1 MNKDIKILMLVGLG
15 ESSLIMYNGLKNN
28 FDVVRIIREEKV
40 PRKIF
45 IQRRIKNLGYV
56 KVLGQILF
64 MMFNKYLT
72 KKSRKRINTLKEEY
86 GLNLNPFPESIVED
100 VNSVNDSSVINMI
113 SDCNPDVIVVNG
125 TRIINESVLSSTSA
139 VFLNT
144 HMGITPKY
152 RGVHGG
158 YWALVEG
165 DYNNCGV
172 TIHIVDKGIDTG
184 GILYQNSIKIN
195 NEDNF
200 NTYAYHQIAKAIPLI
215 KKAVE
220 GIYNNNFKI
229 KERKDLKSVVW
240 THPTLFQY
248 MYFRIFKKIK

>member
-45 IQRRIKNLGYV
+45 IQRRIKKLGYM
-56 KVLGQILF
+56 KVFGQILF
-64 MMFNKYLT
+64 MIFNRYLT
-72 KKSRKRINTLKEEY
+72 KKSKKKINALKEEY
-86 GLNLNPFPESIVED
+86 GLVLNPFPKSILVD

-113 SDCNPDVIVVNG
+113 SDCNPDVIVVDG

-139 VFLNT
+139 LFLNT

-184 GILYQNSIKIN
+184 GILYQNNIKIN

-200 NTYAYHQIAKAIPLI
+200 NTYPYHQIAKAIPII
-215 KKAVE
+215 KKAVKD
-220 GIYNNNFKI
+220 IYNNNLKI

-240 THPTLFQY
+240 THPTLFEY

>member
-1 MNKDIKILMLVGLG
+1 MDKDIKILMLVGSG

-28 FDVVRIIREEKV
+28 FDVVRIVEEGRV
-40 PRKIF
+40 SRKIF
-45 IQRRIKNLGYV
+45 IQRRVKNLGYL

-72 KKSRKRINTLKEEY
+72 KKSEKRINALKKEY
-86 GLNLNPFPESIVED
+86 DLILKPFPKSILED
-100 VNSVNDSSVINMI
+100 VNSVNDPSVINII

-125 TRIINESVLSSTSA
+125 TRIINESILSSTNA

-144 HMGITPKY
+144 HMGVTPKY

-158 YWALVEG
+158 YWALVQG

-184 GILYQNSIKIN
+184 GILYQDSIKIN
-195 NEDNF
+195 HEDNF
-200 NTYAYHQIAKAIPLI
+200 NTYPYHQIAKALPLI
-215 KKAVE
+215 KKAVKDV
-220 GIYNNNFKI
+220 YNNNFKI
-229 KERKDLKSVVW
+229 KERRDLKSLIW
-240 THPTLFQY
+240 THPTLSQY
-248 MYFRIFKKIK
+248 IYFRIFKRIK

>member
-1 MNKDIKILMLVGLG
+1 MDKDIKILMLVGSG

-28 FDVVRIIREEKV
+28 FDVVRIVKEEKV
-40 PRKIF
+40 SRKIF

-72 KKSRKRINTLKEEY
+72 KKSEKRINALKKEY
-86 GLNLNPFPESIVED
+86 DLILKPFPKSIVED
-100 VNSVNDSSVINMI
+100 VNSINDSSVINMI
-113 SDCNPDVIVVNG
+113 SDCNPDVIVVNS
-125 TRIINESVLSSTSA
+125 TRIINESILSSTNA

-144 HMGITPKY
+144 HMGVTPKY

-184 GILYQNSIKIN
+184 GILYQDSIKIT

-200 NTYAYHQIAKAIPLI
+200 NTYLYHQISKAIPLI
-215 KKAVE
+215 KKAVKDV
-220 GIYNNNFKI
+220 YNNNYKI
-229 KERKDLKSVVW
+229 KERQDLKSAIW
-240 THPTLFQY
+240 THPTLSQY
-248 MYFRIFKKIK
+248 IYFRISKRIK

>member
-1 MNKDIKILMLVGLG
+1 MNKDIKILMLVGSG

-28 FDVVRIIREEKV
+28 FDVIRIIKEEKV
-40 PRKIF
+40 SRKIF
-45 IQRRIKNLGYV
+45 IQRRIKNLGYM
-56 KVLGQILF
+56 KVLGQISF
-64 MMFNKYLT
+64 MIFNKYLT
-72 KKSRKRINTLKEEY
+72 KKSEKRINALKKLYDLIIE
-86 GLNLNPFPESIVED
+86 PFPKSILD
-100 VNSVNDSSVINMI
+100 GVNSINDPGVIDLI

-125 TRIINESVLSSTSA
+125 TRIINESILSSTNK

-144 HMGITPKY
+144 HMGITPRY

-165 DYNNCGV
+165 DYNNCGI

-184 GILYQNSIKIN
+184 GIMYQDSIKNN

-200 NTYAYHQIAKAIPLI
+200 NTYPYHQISKAIPLM
-215 KKAVE
+215 KKAVID
-220 GIYNNNFKI
+220 IYNEDYKI
-229 KERKDLKSVVW
+229 KERQDLKSKIW

-248 MYFRIFKKIK
+248 MFFRIFKGIK

>member
-1 MNKDIKILMLVGLG
+1 MDKDIKILMLVGSG

-28 FDVVRIIREEKV
+28 FDVVRIVKEEKV
-40 PRKIF
+40 SRKIF

-72 KKSRKRINTLKEEY
+72 KKSEKRINALKKEY
-86 GLNLNPFPESIVED
+86 DLILKPFPKSIVED
-100 VNSVNDSSVINMI
+100 VNSINDSSVINMI

-125 TRIINESVLSSTSA
+125 TRIINESILSSTNA

-144 HMGITPKY
+144 HMGVTPKY

-184 GILYQNSIKIN
+184 GILYQDSIKIT
-195 NEDNF
+195 NEYNF
-200 NTYAYHQIAKAIPLI
+200 NTYLYHQISKAIP
-215 KKAVE
+215 
-220 GIYNNNFKI
+220 
-229 KERKDLKSVVW
+229 
-240 THPTLFQY
+240 
-248 MYFRIFKKIK
+248 